1 MWFLPWLWIH
11 FLESSVLWWLLL
23 LRRAMQGAAL
33 WLHLLQWQTWHLHG
47 HLSGWNGSF
56 CSFTAQDEI
65 KLYWLRL
72 ELDCGDPNSPEE
84 VPVLQAGYLPFP
96 ALALLAT
103 WRSWGNR
110 LCEELLPWVC
120 QNFSSYPVCIPGFAS
135 PEGRGNHVC
144 LDFYVNNSFVLEGKR
159 LRNYF
164 ILHIF
169 EWLPPGNLRLL
180 ENVTKD

>member
-1 MWFLPWLWIH
+1 
-11 FLESSVLWWLLL
+11 
-23 LRRAMQGAAL
+23 MQGAAL
-33 WLHLLQWQTWHLHG
+33 WLHLFHWQNWHVHG
-47 HLSGWNGSF
+47 HLSGWNGRF

-72 ELDCGDPNSPEE
+72 ELGSGDPNSPEE
-84 VPVLQAGYLPFP
+84 VSVLQAGYLPFP

-103 WRSWGNR
+103 WRFWGDR

-120 QNFSSYPVCIPGFAS
+120 QNFSSHLVCIPGFAS
-135 PEGRGNHVC
+135 PEGRGNHMC
-144 LDFYVNNSFVLEGKR
+144 LDFYVNNPFVLEGKH

-164 ILHIF
+164 ILDIF
-169 EWLPPGNLRLL
+169 EWLPPGNVKLL